1 MTQLAKNRQS
11 KGSKLTKAEADAAIG
26 LARVSKTAHG
36 LVQGDVIRES
46 ALNTYITARASSET
60 KIGVGLAFVFD
71 VLDANNYSIARAG
84 TSRHLTFTGHGLA
97 GGFGTKLYLSQ
108 GTSGLITVTR
118 PSSGWI
124 VYLGYIVDANTI
136 GWEPGAIAF
145 EE

>member
-1 MTQLAKNRQS
+1 MTQTAQNRQS

-36 LVQGDVIRES
+36 LVQGNVVRES
-46 ALNTYITARASSET
+46 AIDTYVKAKADTEANL
-60 KIGVGLAFVFD
+60 GVGLAFVFNK
-71 VLDANNYSIARAG
+71 LDANNYSIARAG
-84 TSRHLTFTGHGLA
+84 TSRHLPFAAHGLA
-97 GGFGTKLYLSQ
+97 GSFGTKLYLSQ
-108 GTSGLITVTR
+108 GTAGLITVTR

-124 VYLGYIVDANTI
+124 VYLGYLVRNDTI